1 MSRGR
6 ILIADDEPTF
16 LSSTAE
22 LLRGEGFTVDAVGN
36 GEGALKAITTA
47 PYDLMI
53 TDLEMPGNA
62 DLDLVRQ
69 VAHVSG
75 GLPIIIITGFPSV
88 RSAVAS
94 IELPVAAYLVK
105 PVHFPE
111 LLQRVS
117 SAVARFRSYQ
127 TMQRTE
133 HRLRENREQAESRL
147 ALAPVTPPHA
157 VASPDA
163 GTPVDLF
170 LTLTLRNVMGSLT
183 DLEQLGRALT
193 GQPIPSAHPCQLMN
207 CPRGTQLQAAIDE
220 TIVVLEE
227 TKGAFKSKTLGDL
240 RQKLEL
246 LQRHV

>member
-16 LSSTAE
+16 LNSTAE
-22 LLRGEGFTVDAVGN
+22 LLRGEGFTVDTVEDA
-36 GEGALKAITTA
+36 ESALGAISAAT
-47 PYDLMI
+47 YDLLI

-62 DLDLVRQ
+62 DLDLVQQ
-69 VAHVSG
+69 VAYLSG

-111 LLQRVS
+111 LLKRVT

-127 TMQRTE
+127 AMQSAE
-133 HRLRENREQAESRL
+133 ARLREYRSQVEAQ
-147 ALAPVTPPHA
+147 P
-157 VASPDA
+157 VASA
-163 GTPVDLF
+163 TPGQGLDTF
-170 LTLTLRNVMGSLT
+170 LALTLRNVMGSLT
-183 DLEQLGRALT
+183 DLEQLGRALA
-193 GQPIPSAHPCQLMN
+193 GQQTVQPHPCQLMN
-207 CPRGTQLQAAIDE
+207 CPRGAQLQAAVEE
-220 TIVVLEE
+220 TIAVLEE

-240 RQKLEL
+240 RHRLEL
-246 LQRHV
+246 LVQLV